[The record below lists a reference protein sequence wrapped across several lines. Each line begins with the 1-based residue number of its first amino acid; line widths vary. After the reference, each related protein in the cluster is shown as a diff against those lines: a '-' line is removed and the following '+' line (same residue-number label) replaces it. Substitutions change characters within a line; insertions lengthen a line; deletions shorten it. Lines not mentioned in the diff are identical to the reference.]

1 MEEMIQEE
9 IVQFKHLLDGVTHE
23 PIDFVNRLNLPI
35 LNALWNVTVGERS
48 GGAFCQNSVGKI
60 GILSRN

>member
-35 LNALWNVTVGERS
+35 LNALWNVTVGERLGEYS
-48 GGAFCQNSVGKI
+48 AKT
-60 GILSRN
+60 

>member
-1 MEEMIQEE
+1 MILEE
-9 IVQFKHLLDGVTHE
+9 VTLFKTFINQRRSE
-23 PIDFVNRLNLPI
+23 PFDFMNKLNLPI

-48 GGAFCQNSVGKI
+48 GGVFCQNLVGKI